1 MNNKLLFLLWAALYA
16 ACGALGFVAEPGAAA
31 GILMTMLS
39 IIFFLPPLLLI
50 RSGSRSAAELVRN
63 LSVIWLVLTVLL
75 IIGNI
80 ASVNDSVLVGNILHC
95 LLVVISSPMICS
107 RYWVIALFGW
117 AYLLFDSRNQ
127 LKKK

>member
-1 MNNKLLFLLWAALYA
+1 MNNKLLFILWAGLWAL
-16 ACGALGFVAEPGAAA
+16 CSALGFAANPGPAA

-39 IIFFLPPLLLI
+39 IVFFLPPLLLI
-50 RSGSRSAAELVRN
+50 RSGKRSAVELIRN
-63 LSVIWLVLTVLL
+63 LSLIWLVLTVLL

-95 LLVVISSPMICS
+95 LLVVISSPMVCG

-117 AYLLFDSRNQ
+117 AYLLFDSMNQ

>member
-1 MNNKLLFLLWAALYA
+1 MNTKLLFLLWGALYSTCA
-16 ACGALGFVAEPGAAA
+16 ALGFAAEPGPAA

-39 IIFFLPPLLLI
+39 IVFFLPPLLLI
-50 RSGSRSAAELVRN
+50 RSGKQSAAELVRN
-63 LSVIWLVLTVLL
+63 LSIIWLVLTVLL

-80 ASVNDSVLVGNILHC
+80 ASVNDSILVGNILYC
-95 LLVVISSPMICS
+95 LLVTVSSPMICG

-117 AYLLFDSRNQ
+117 AYLLFDSMNQ